1 MNSQN
6 NIIDV
11 FVPVDTENVFKLLGK
26 SFKIDESVK
35 EYKVT
40 NPAVYDES
48 GKLNNFSNESFMEMV
63 HVVLEEA
70 DVMRFYN
77 QNEKEIS
84 PLQVTLIG

>member
-35 EYKVT
+35 EYKGFYIARYEAGIDGASKRNQKVIERVD
-40 NPAVYDES
+40 N
-48 GKLNNFSNESFMEMV
+48 
-63 HVVLEEA
+63 LE
-70 DVMRFYN
+70 
-77 QNEKEIS
+77 QN
-84 PLQVTLIG
+84 V